1 MNDAS
6 ACAHTQN
13 PRTDASVLGRL
24 AVINNASHSD
34 VGKCIQTSCKQEHGT
49 YHTGRDSHDL
59 CVKYHYIAAGE
70 NECKIIRNITAH
82 VTDFVLYAKR
92 LGVCVSHNAPPVA
105 DRPMRSL

>member
-1 MNDAS
+1 M
-6 ACAHTQN
+6 
-13 PRTDASVLGRL
+13 SV
-24 AVINNASHSD
+24 NASRHLASRNM
-34 VGKCIQTSCKQEHGT
+34 VPTIPAETP
-49 YHTGRDSHDL
+49 HDL

-92 LGVCVSHNAPPVA
+92 LGVCVSHNAPSVA

>member
-1 MNDAS
+1 M
-6 ACAHTQN
+6 
-13 PRTDASVLGRL
+13 SV
-24 AVINNASHSD
+24 NASRHLASRNM
-34 VGKCIQTSCKQEHGT
+34 VP
-49 YHTGRDSHDL
+49 HTGRDSHDL

-82 VTDFVLYAKR
+82 VTDLVLYAKR

>member
-1 MNDAS
+1 M
-6 ACAHTQN
+6 
-13 PRTDASVLGRL
+13 SV
-24 AVINNASHSD
+24 NASRHL
-34 VGKCIQTSCKQEHGT
+34 GKQEHGT